1 MKTKTFLILRVVKVP
16 TGVKQVALQ
25 NWIALLKTLDFSFLV
40 ARFFFHLF
48 WDPFLDG

>member
-1 MKTKTFLILRVVKVP
+1 MKTKTFLILRVVQVP

-25 NWIALLKTLDFSFLV
+25 KWIALLKTLDFSFLA

>member
-1 MKTKTFLILRVVKVP
+1 METKTFLILRVVQVP

-25 NWIALLKTLDFSFLV
+25 KWIALLKTLHFSFLA

-48 WDPFLDG
+48 RDPFLDG